1 MIPQTRRHIRAA
13 TFFRFARGEI
23 EKEEFEERRR
33 F

>member
-1 MIPQTRRHIRAA
+1 MRNREELPFDKRV
-13 TFFRFARGEI
+13 ARGEI